1 MNTLFGLGMPG
12 GWEWIIIGL
21 IVVIFFGANKIPE
34 IFKGFG
40 KGIREFKD
48 ASREIKKEIE
58 KESDSSAK
66 KKYQKGVCIKNRNG
80 HETAKNGSYGGKEGW
95 RR

>member
-1 MNTLFGLGMPG
+1 MDNNWTYCCD
-12 GWEWIIIGL
+12 
-21 IVVIFFGANKIPE
+21 FFGANKIPE

-58 KESDSSAK
+58 KESNTDTE
-66 KKYQKGVCIKNRNG
+66 KN
-80 HETAKNGSYGGKEGW
+80 K
-95 RR
+95 